1 MNRRALGIAIVV
13 AILGMFLMLLYQ
25 QRFEEEAS
33 GGERVTVLQVIKQVD
48 RGTAITDEVLAPR
61 KIPIAYLEERA
72 VKETE
77 KNKVLGLTVGNTV
90 RAQQTLLWTD
100 LVSGAEER
108 KDLSQLV
115 IPGYRGVTIKIQ
127 RDDPSVSLV
136 QPGDYVDVIAI
147 LAATTQAEDKTATVL
162 MQKILVL
169 ANGEST
175 SVLHRED
182 GKKDQNLVESITLS
196 LTVPEA
202 QVLALAGEKGRLTV
216 VVRPPGDSQINS
228 FPEKRSKDFFAP
240 GFVPSRGA
248 GPTGPVNIS
257 PENK

>member
-48 RGTAITDEVLAPR
+48 RGSAITDEALAPR

-77 KNKVLGLTVGNTV
+77 KNKILGLTVANTV

-100 LVSGAEER
+100 LVSGTEER

-115 IPGYRGVTIKIQ
+115 IPGYRGVTIRVS
-127 RDDPSVSLV
+127 RDDPSVSLL

-147 LAATTQAEDKTATVL
+147 LSATAQAEDKTATVL

-175 SVLHRED
+175 SVLHHEE
-182 GKKDQNLVESITLS
+182 GKKDQIGSESITLS

-202 QVLALAGEKGRLTV
+202 QVLALAAEKGRLTV

-228 FPEKRSKDFFAP
+228 FPEKKSKDFFEK
-240 GFVPSRGA
+240 GFVPVRGG